1 MNADGPF
8 ALATRIVTLAA
19 GRRPLI
25 ALDHDGTLSPIAA
38 HPDDAVLA
46 AGAREALERL
56 SIRADV
62 TVISGRG
69 LDDLITRFAGLDV
82 ALISEHGLRH
92 RRRDGFIEQLTG
104 GLADDTLDVLRPQLA
119 GLLAHRT
126 GWYVEDKG
134 VSIAV
139 HHRLVPDEDVEPTL
153 RAVRDLLGT
162 AAARPGPN
170 GPAGQGDPAGPG
182 GHVQAGRSVLEL
194 RPVGA
199 DKGAALEHLI
209 DANVTPPRTVVM
221 VGDDATD
228 EPALASAE
236 RLGGVGVLV
245 ATRPRTTAAS
255 ARLDDPDAVVVLL
268 TALAELLDDP
278 PVGRHAG

>member
-1 MNADGPF
+1 MSVDDPL
-8 ALATRIVTLAA
+8 ALATRIATLAA

-38 HPDDAVLA
+38 RPDDAVLA

-56 SIRADV
+56 SMRADV

-69 LDDLITRFAGLDV
+69 LDDLIARFAGLDV

-92 RRRDGFIEQLTG
+92 RRRDGLIEQLTG
-104 GLADDTLDVLRPQLA
+104 GLASDTLDALRPQLA
-119 GLLAHRT
+119 ALLAHRT

-139 HHRLVPDEDVEPTL
+139 HHRLVPDDDVEPTL
-153 RAVRDLLGT
+153 RAVRDLLAT
-162 AAARPGPN
+162 AAARPGPSGRS
-170 GPAGQGDPAGPG
+170 GPSGPTGPG
-182 GHVQAGRSVLEL
+182 GHVQTGRSVLEL

-199 DKGAALEHLI
+199 DKGAALEHLT
-209 DANVTPPRTVVM
+209 DASVTPPRTVVM

-245 ATRPRTTAAS
+245 ATGPRTSAAS
-255 ARLDDPDAVVVLL
+255 ARLDDPDAVVEML
-268 TALAELLDDP
+268 TALAELLDGP
-278 PVGRHAG
+278 SVGRRAG